1 MNTLTVKDIKDRLQE
16 VKDAQDPFIAQCEN
30 DPRKSVQTLVEQWL
44 KKQAKEKALKEQW
57 VNMTSYERL
66 ARNKGFRLMAGVDEV
81 GQGHWQDQLSPA
93 QSSFQR
99 NVKYLD

>member
-44 KKQAKEKALKEQW
+44 KSKRKKK
-57 VNMTSYERL
+57 R
-66 ARNKGFRLMAGVDEV
+66 
-81 GQGHWQDQLSPA
+81 
-93 QSSFQR
+93 
-99 NVKYLD
+99 